1 MRTHGPLLWVREGNG
16 ILRLWTTR
24 RADPSGAGGG
34 QLHELHFAG
43 PDWSEIGSVAIDPEL
58 RLEDIDQAQ
67 LQRLLELAT
76 GAGRAAGEGP
86 PPGDG

>member
-1 MRTHGPLLWVREGNG
+1 MRTHGPVLWVREGEG

-24 RADPSGAGGG
+24 RTDPSGAGDG
-34 QLHELHFAG
+34 QLHELHFAR
-43 PDWSEIGSVAIDPEL
+43 PDWSEIASVPIDPEL

-67 LQRLLELAT
+67 LQRLLVLAT
-76 GAGRAAGEGP
+76 AGRAAAGEGP